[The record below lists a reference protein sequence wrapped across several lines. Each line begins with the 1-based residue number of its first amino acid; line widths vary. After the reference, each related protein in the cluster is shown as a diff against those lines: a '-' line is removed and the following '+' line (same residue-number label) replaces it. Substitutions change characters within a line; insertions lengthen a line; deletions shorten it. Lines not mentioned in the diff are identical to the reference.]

1 VGASALELVGSWTTG
16 CVFLFLVTWYYCL
29 FALIVRAY
37 LLFSLKY
44 TFSVWFSPR
53 GYNHQEIGRKVS
65 QIQAVLVR
73 RCAAVGELQ
82 QHLLR
87 AGWHRGVAQW
97 GVLGQGGQWAPVAGF
112 DGSMPEGDTAV
123 EDEEQQ
129 EPFSPELSV
138 HKTPPPPPVSALR
151 QTSDGS
157 EAGGVEISANQR
169 LKQDVDRLLMS
180 SSRVG
185 VNESSY
191 RGGQTSRRHSQA
203 QVLVGKRHGEGIF
216 VDDPNFLAEW
226 SIDAIALVRRHLF
239 RAGNGKIPI
248 PFETNW
254 VNDSSTHSNDPTS
267 VSRKDIQTRKLPL
280 WATELPQ
287 AMYDTQESETAS
299 NAAKSLRPRAR
310 VTISDVPLL
319 VAEVEELLDIMEG
332 MMSVQ
337 RQRRLERLRPPS
349 WLRSNWYMVASV
361 VPPLAFLTRR
371 LGTKGYGREVISFVV
386 QKVTTFFRE
395 RVVDPVAAM

>member
-1 VGASALELVGSWTTG
+1 MS
-16 CVFLFLVTWYYCL
+16 
-29 FALIVRAY
+29 
-37 LLFSLKY
+37 
-44 TFSVWFSPR
+44 
-53 GYNHQEIGRKVS
+53 H
-65 QIQAVLVR
+65 IQAVLAR

-112 DGSMPEGDTAV
+112 DGSMPESDTAG
-123 EDEEQQ
+123 EDDENMKETLSLAGRQD

-138 HKTPPPPPVSALR
+138 HKTPPPPPASALR
-151 QTSDGS
+151 QTSDNS
-157 EAGGVEISANQR
+157 DAGGVEISANQK

-185 VNESSY
+185 ANESSY

-203 QVLVGKRHGEGIF
+203 EVLVGKRHGEGIF

-226 SIDAIALVRRHLF
+226 SIEAIALVRRHLF

-254 VNDSSTHSNDPTS
+254 ISDSSMHSNDPTS
-267 VSRKDIQTRKLPL
+267 VRRNIIQTRKLPL
-280 WATELPQ
+280 WAVELPQ
-287 AMYDTQESETAS
+287 AMHDVTQESEMAS
-299 NAAKSLRPRAR
+299 NAPKPVRPSAR

-319 VAEVEELLDIMEG
+319 VAEIEELLDIMEG

-337 RQRRLERLRPPS
+337 RQRRLEKLRPPS

-361 VPPLAFLTRR
+361 VPSLAFLARR
-371 LGTKGYGREVISFVV
+371 LGTKGYGREAISFVF